1 MVQIK
6 NLFMAITLSLSVIG
20 CVSLPD
26 ESKSS
31 SENMVAPKT
40 PTPERDVLATLDA
53 IDQLIIAARMT
64 ATAPTSTPIPVPT
77 STPIPL
83 PTSTPI
89 PVPTSTPVP
98 VPTSTPIPVPTST
111 PVPVP
116 TSTPVPV
123 PTSTPIPVPTST
135 PIPVVDPTCTNRY
148 SPTIPTVYLSSIT
161 ACKTENVKITWDVE
175 KGTSD
180 YFMNINLNNLSPYDY
195 SNGHI
200 KFRIWNQNKT
210 QYVDWYKRITPVY
223 RATIDEVGL
232 SDFRELIPNTIT
244 TVGEIQLTRFDV
256 GDY

>member
-31 SENMVAPKT
+31 SENMVVPKT

-64 ATAPTSTPIPVPT
+64 ATAPTSTPI
-77 STPIPL
+77 
-83 PTSTPI
+83 
-89 PVPTSTPVP
+89 
-98 VPTSTPIPVPTST
+98 
-111 PVPVP
+111 PVP

-161 ACKTENVKITWDVE
+161 TCKTKNVEITWDVE

-180 YFMNINLNNLSPYDY
+180 YFVNINLNNLSPYDY
-195 SNGHI
+195 ANGHI

>member
-31 SENMVAPKT
+31 SENIVVPNT
-40 PTPERDVLATLDA
+40 PTPERDILATLDA

-64 ATAPTSTPIPVPT
+64 ATAPTSTP
-77 STPIPL
+77 
-83 PTSTPI
+83 
-89 PVPTSTPVP
+89 
-98 VPTSTPIPVPTST
+98 
-111 PVPVP
+111 VPVP
-116 TSTPVPV
+116 TSTPV
-123 PTSTPIPVPTST
+123 
-135 PIPVVDPTCTNRY
+135 PVVDPTCTNRY
-148 SPTIPTVYLSSIT
+148 SPTIPTVYLSSTT
-161 ACKTENVKITWDVE
+161 ACKTANVTITWDVE

-195 SNGHI
+195 ANGHI

-210 QYVDWYKRITPVY
+210 QYVDWYKRITPVH

-232 SDFRELIPNTIT
+232 SDFRELIPNTIM

>member
-26 ESKSS
+26 ESKSN
-31 SENMVAPKT
+31 SENIVVPNT
-40 PTPERDVLATLDA
+40 PTPERDILATLDA

-64 ATAPTSTPIPVPT
+64 AMA
-77 STPIPL
+77 
-83 PTSTPI
+83 
-89 PVPTSTPVP
+89 PTSTPVP

-111 PVPVP
+111 PVPV
-116 TSTPVPV
+116 
-123 PTSTPIPVPTST
+123 
-135 PIPVVDPTCTNRY
+135 VDPTCTNRY
-148 SPTIPTVYLSSIT
+148 SPTIPTVYLSSTT
-161 ACKTENVKITWDVE
+161 ACKTANVTITWDVE
-175 KGTSD
+175 KGTSN

-195 SNGHI
+195 ANGHI

-210 QYVDWYKRITPVY
+210 QYVDWYKRITPVH

-232 SDFRELIPNTIT
+232 SDFRELIPNTIM